1 MGHYHLNNTVSRS
14 FKLKLYLN
22 EIVCI
27 HKGYLC
33 TMTFFSYTCFLFFVF
48 YGNWK
53 LFTIFHLCLSFYHK
67 ELISM

>member
-33 TMTFFSYTCFLFFVF
+33 TMTFFPPHLFSFLCFLWQLEIIYYISFMFVF
-48 YGNWK
+48 
-53 LFTIFHLCLSFYHK
+53 LS
-67 ELISM
+67 